1 MFVLGI
7 DPGLSRCGYGV
18 VEKTGRQNVARAVGV
33 LRTPHSAP
41 VHERLGELQLEFRQL
56 IVEFSPDVVAIE
68 RVFFQSNASTAIGV
82 AQAAGLAMAEAANAG
97 CDVVEY
103 TPNQVKE
110 AVAGWGA
117 ASKEQIQVMVQSLL
131 KLSEPP
137 KPADAA
143 DALAVALCHLTY
155 APLRDKLKKATR

>member
-18 VEKTGRQNVARAVGV
+18 IEKTAKANVVRAVGV
-33 LRTPHSAP
+33 LRTPHSSPIA
-41 VHERLGELQLEFRQL
+41 ERLAELQVEFRDL
-56 IVEFSPDVVAIE
+56 IAEFKPEVIALE
-68 RVFFQSNASTAIGV
+68 RVFFQVNVSTAIGV
-82 AQAAGLAMAEAANAG
+82 AQAAGLAMAEGIAAG
-97 CDVVEY
+97 CEVIEY

-117 ASKEQIQVMVQSLL
+117 ASKEQIQTMVQSLL
-131 KLSEPP
+131 NLSAPP

-143 DALAVALCHLTY
+143 DALAVALCHLAH
-155 APLRDKLKKATR
+155 APMQRRVREATS